1 MKNKTRLIEIFA
13 KHLPI
18 FGNDLQILAT
28 GLIITILPSLNEM
41 SEILVREVTQ
51 FLDLLARPD
60 LIGLEILAEA
70 LWVAV
75 LRSPSCRVAGLKFLS
90 SKLGRGAQ
98 EEEND
103 EEDTFWNEI
112 STMSKK
118 QEEEKLS

>member
-1 MKNKTRLIEIFA
+1 MIEIFA
-13 KHLPI
+13 KHLPT

-28 GLIITILPSLNEM
+28 GLTITILPSLNEM
-41 SEILVREVTQ
+41 NEGLVREVTQ
-51 FLDLLARPD
+51 FLDLLARPE

-112 STMSKK
+112 STMSKR
-118 QEEEKLS
+118 Q

>member
-1 MKNKTRLIEIFA
+1 MPT
-13 KHLPI
+13 

-28 GLIITILPSLNEM
+28 GLTITILPSLNEM
-41 SEILVREVTQ
+41 NEGLVREVTQ
-51 FLDLLARPD
+51 FLDLLARPE

-112 STMSKK
+112 STMSKR
-118 QEEEKLS
+118 Q